1 MRIPGS
7 IYTAVWYDVFD
18 EDHIRFR
25 RFPTMEEAEYFA
37 HDNWTIEKVTMTR
50 QLFMPEE
57 APF

>member
-1 MRIPGS
+1 MRIPGAS
-7 IYTAVWYDVFD
+7 YTVIWYDVFD

-25 RFPTMEEAEYFA
+25 RFNTLEEAEYFA
-37 HDNWTIEKVTMTR
+37 QDSWSIEKVTTTK